1 MLTDVD
7 GYVQQVLQGILSS
20 CEGTVSVRPITSL
33 TSIFHLISA
42 QRPRGVNAIK
52 GILEFGNLWS
62 VPLIFVVMWQQHVCG
77 STRLPLCEPMSARRL
92 EKMESES
99 KYNKKVS
106 VIQHECGTKEEGDSL
121 NVWCRKSGLCAKIS
135 CFLVSSQILRKLMYG
150 LSGPTENAF
159 IWRWTDGISELKSFH
174 ILCCCARFK
183 EVEGLS

>member
-7 GYVQQVLQGILSS
+7 GYVQQVLQEILSS

-33 TSIFHLISA
+33 TPIFHLISA

-62 VPLIFVVMWQQHVCG
+62 VPLIFVVMWQQHGCG
-77 STRLPLCEPMSARRL
+77 STCLPLCEPMSARRL

-106 VIQHECGTKEEGDSL
+106 IIQHHQWMWDERGRWLTERLVPKKWPVCKNQLLPCFISNLKKAD
-121 NVWCRKSGLCAKIS
+121 VWTFRTNWKCFHLEVDGWDFRTEILSHLVLLCQ
-135 CFLVSSQILRKLMYG
+135 V
-150 LSGPTENAF
+150 
-159 IWRWTDGISELKSFH
+159 
-174 ILCCCARFK
+174 
-183 EVEGLS
+183 